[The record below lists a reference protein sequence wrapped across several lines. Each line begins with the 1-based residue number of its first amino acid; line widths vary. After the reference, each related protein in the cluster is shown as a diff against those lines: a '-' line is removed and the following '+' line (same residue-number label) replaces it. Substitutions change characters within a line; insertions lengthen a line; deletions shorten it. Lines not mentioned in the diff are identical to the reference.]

1 MRVTG
6 SQYPASRSHHPTLRR
21 IQQGLGSK
29 ATAVGLEQRILRHNV
44 LRYGEHIFIA
54 ATQNPL
60 RATLGGG
67 STAEPRAASGAG
79 RAARRLTISAIAVTL
94 RRDRSLAP
102 DVPPADLAKVVLS
115 GSVTPGGNDS
125 VAFTYESEAY
135 STSYPDSV
143 LDISSV
149 WNKAEFNVVG
159 NGGGSQAN
167 FNAGSSITVFL
178 NLGDGSTSAP
188 ACLADGGSTGES
200 NNLNV
205 GSCSRFGGGLPSIRF
220 TESN

>member
-1 MRVTG
+1 M
-6 SQYPASRSHHPTLRR
+6 QYWMFGWGPNCD
-21 IQQGLGSK
+21 
-29 ATAVGLEQRILRHNV
+29 TAKGWHQSGDNC
-44 LRYGEHIFIA
+44 Y
-54 ATQNPL
+54 QNSFL
-60 RATLGGG
+60 A
-67 STAEPRAASGAG
+67 
-79 RAARRLTISAIAVTL
+79 
-94 RRDRSLAP
+94 LAP
-102 DVPPADLAKVVLS
+102 DVPPPDLGNVVLS
-115 GSVTPGGNDS
+115 GTVTPGGNDS

-159 NGGGSQAN
+159 NGGGSQPN

-178 NLGDGSTSAP
+178 YLGDGSTSAP

-200 NNLNV
+200 NNLNA